1 MHPFWLADQHAQ
13 EIKFLGG
20 EVDRFVTSAHL
31 ITGNVKTEISNFQD
45 LGLSWRRQGPT
56 KPSPDSSEQFL
67 KRERFGE
74 VVIRPGIESFHPL
87 LDIIMGGEHQHRR
100 GVQGL
105 TQTAAEFHPAEIGQ
119 APVQQDQ
126 VERLGAEVRQGL
138 RNTGSLLTGVALDH
152 QLLHQK
158 VPQIGI
164 VIHHKK
170 TTACAVARHGGQD
183 LALAGGPRLH
193 YTNSFTEPGAAA
205 KPVGTTRRDGAPL
218 RGANGRSAL
227 AGQHWCAE
235 ASDPVFSA
243 LSLRRATTLS
253 GRMARWGLLI
263 VAAYGLV
270 ALLTPLLIHA
280 GLLPDAN
287 AGLENPIYAPPSW
300 GHWCGTDRL
309 GRDVCVRT
317 LAGSGVALQVV
328 LIALIA
334 ALAVGVPLG
343 MVSGYLGGW
352 LDRTLV
358 LLMDTL
364 YTLPVLLLSV
374 VLAFL
379 LGKGLPNAA
388 AALCVVYVPQ
398 YFRVVRNQTAQVKA
412 ELFVEAARS
421 LGAGPLWVLRRYLL
435 RNVITS
441 VPVLLTLNAADAVLV
456 LGGLGFLGLGLPETV
471 PEWGSD
477 LQQALTAVPTGI
489 WWTALFPG
497 VAMFVLV
504 LGLSF
509 LGEGLESW
517 LSGSGTVGRA
527 QN

>member
-1 MHPFWLADQHAQ
+1 MVLRP
-13 EIKFLGG
+13 
-20 EVDRFVTSAHL
+20 
-31 ITGNVKTEISNFQD
+31 
-45 LGLSWRRQGPT
+45 WR
-56 KPSPDSSEQFL
+56 SD
-67 KRERFGE
+67 
-74 VVIRPGIESFHPL
+74 
-87 LDIIMGGEHQHRR
+87 
-100 GVQGL
+100 
-105 TQTAAEFHPAEIGQ
+105 
-119 APVQQDQ
+119 
-126 VERLGAEVRQGL
+126 
-138 RNTGSLLTGVALDH
+138 GSL
-152 QLLHQK
+152 
-158 VPQIGI
+158 
-164 VIHHKK
+164 
-170 TTACAVARHGGQD
+170 
-183 LALAGGPRLH
+183 
-193 YTNSFTEPGAAA
+193 S
-205 KPVGTTRRDGAPL
+205 
-218 RGANGRSAL
+218 S
-227 AGQHWCAE
+227 
-235 ASDPVFSA
+235 
-243 LSLRRATTLS
+243 
-253 GRMARWGLLI
+253 RMARWGVLI
-263 VAAYGLV
+263 VATAALV
-270 ALLTPLLIHA
+270 ALLTPLLIQA
-280 GLLPDAN
+280 GLLPDVN
-287 AGLENPIYAPPSW
+287 AGLDNPIYAPPSW

-328 LIALIA
+328 LIALSC
-334 ALAVGVPLG
+334 ALVVGVPLG

-352 LDRTLV
+352 LDRSLV

-388 AALCVVYVPQ
+388 AALCVVYIPQ

-517 LSGSGTVGRA
+517 LSGSGSTSRA
-527 QN
+527 ES

>member
-1 MHPFWLADQHAQ
+1 MAADA
-13 EIKFLGG
+13 
-20 EVDRFVTSAHL
+20 
-31 ITGNVKTEISNFQD
+31 
-45 LGLSWRRQGPT
+45 
-56 KPSPDSSEQFL
+56 
-67 KRERFGE
+67 
-74 VVIRPGIESFHPL
+74 
-87 LDIIMGGEHQHRR
+87 
-100 GVQGL
+100 
-105 TQTAAEFHPAEIGQ
+105 
-119 APVQQDQ
+119 
-126 VERLGAEVRQGL
+126 
-138 RNTGSLLTGVALDH
+138 
-152 QLLHQK
+152 
-158 VPQIGI
+158 
-164 VIHHKK
+164 
-170 TTACAVARHGGQD
+170 
-183 LALAGGPRLH
+183 
-193 YTNSFTEPGAAA
+193 
-205 KPVGTTRRDGAPL
+205 
-218 RGANGRSAL
+218 
-227 AGQHWCAE
+227 
-235 ASDPVFSA
+235 A
-243 LSLRRATTLS
+243 LSVFAGLALRRATTLS

-263 VAAYGLV
+263 VAVYGLV

-280 GLLPDAN
+280 GLLADPN
-287 AGLENPIYAPPSW
+287 AGLDNPIYAVPSV

-309 GRDVCVRT
+309 GRDVCSRT
-317 LAGSGVALQVV
+317 LAASGVALQVV
-328 LIALIA
+328 LIALTA
-334 ALAVGVPLG
+334 ALVVGVPLG

-352 LDRTLV
+352 LDRSLV

-388 AALCVVYVPQ
+388 AALCVVYIPQ

-477 LQQALTAVPTGI
+477 LQQALTAVPTGV

-517 LSGSGTVGRA
+517 LSGSGSGGRA
-527 QN
+527 AQ